1 MKAIVFDMDGVI
13 IDSEWLVADCWRIIG
28 EKYRIPDVEENCK
41 KCLGLNKEAAREVF
55 LSCYGADFPYD
66 EYKQEASDLFHQ
78 REKEELKLKLGA
90 KEFLQWLKE
99 QKYRIGL
106 ATSTREEIAKTELED
121 LGVLHYFDKVVC
133 GDMLK
138 KSKPEPD
145 IYLMACEQLQVL
157 PDESYAIEDS
167 YNGIRAAYYAGM
179 KAIMVPDMAAPN
191 EEMEEKSVVI
201 LKNLMEVKKW
211 LEKNV

>member
-1 MKAIVFDMDGVI
+1 MKAIIFDMDGVI

-28 EKYRIPDVEENCK
+28 EKYQISNVEENCK
-41 KCLGLNKEAAREVF
+41 KCLGLNTEAAREVF

-66 EYKQEASDLFHQ
+66 EYKQESSALFHQ
-78 REKEELKLKLGA
+78 REKEELKLKPGA

-99 QKYRIGL
+99 QKYLIGL

-138 KSKPEPD
+138 RSKPEPD

-157 PDESYAIEDS
+157 PEESYAVEDS
-167 YNGIRAAYYAGM
+167 YNGIRAAYNAGM
-179 KAIMVPDMAAPN
+179 KVIMVPDRVDPN